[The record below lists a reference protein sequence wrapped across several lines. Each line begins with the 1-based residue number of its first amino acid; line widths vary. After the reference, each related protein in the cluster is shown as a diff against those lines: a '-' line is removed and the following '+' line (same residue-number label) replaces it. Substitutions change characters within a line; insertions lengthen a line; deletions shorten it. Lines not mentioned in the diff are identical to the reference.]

1 MLNRRSHDLSRLASP
16 ESRQRDRV
24 LGLDVQ
30 PVRAKTGGEALC
42 RRALYQA
49 QPRVADGKA
58 AFIGYFEGMVRDYPD
73 KSVSVKRAVAEGDL
87 VALHCHQVWP
97 GEVLQHWAGIDIL
110 RFDGYGKFVEHW
122 DVLQIIPQGGLR
134 SNTMFKP

>member
-1 MLNRRSHDLSRLASP
+1 MFNQCEPRLAVK
-16 ESRQRDRV
+16 RFV
-24 LGLDVQ
+24 
-30 PVRAKTGGEALC
+30 GEP
-42 RRALYQA
+42 YIKHN
-49 QPRVADGKA
+49 PRIADGKA
-58 AFIGYFEGMVRDYPD
+58 AFIGYFEGMARDYPG

-87 VALHCHQVWP
+87 VVLHCHQVWP